1 MEEKKYCAI
10 CGKEIEHPKKSSKT
24 CGSEECMRKRRI
36 QTTCAKYVERRDAD
50 PNFLKGRREKEY
62 NRYQAN
68 KATVANMRRELLEYK
83 TDELIKLM
91 KIKYPLDTSELD
103 EILEY
108 AKELIIDNSKLN
120 EKISEL
126 KAELKDAKLI

>member
-50 PNFLKGRREKEY
+50 PNFLRDRREKEY
-62 NRYQAN
+62 NRYQVH
-68 KATVANMRRELLEYK
+68 KATVANIRRELLEYK
-83 TDELIKLM
+83 TDEFIKLIKECYSGMDNDEEFDEMLSI
-91 KIKYPLDTSELD
+91 IKEV
-103 EILEY
+103 IV
-108 AKELIIDNSKLN
+108 DNSKLTG
-120 EKISEL
+120 KI
-126 KAELKDAKLI
+126 AELKNADIV